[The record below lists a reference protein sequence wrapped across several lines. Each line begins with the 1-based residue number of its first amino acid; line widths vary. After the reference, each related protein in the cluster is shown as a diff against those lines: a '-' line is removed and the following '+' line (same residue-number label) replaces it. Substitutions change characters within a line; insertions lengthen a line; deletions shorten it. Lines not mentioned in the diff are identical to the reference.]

1 MKIYAVRRQTL
12 VRVRQEVME
21 GGTGAFWAGQ
31 VLFLHQS
38 AGYSAAHA
46 L

>member
-1 MKIYAVRRQTL
+1 MKIYAVRSQVL
-12 VRVRQEVME
+12 GRVKQEVME
-21 GGTGAFWAGQ
+21 GGTGAFWAGH

-38 AGYSAAHA
+38 AGYRDTHA